1 MFFLIAG
8 VQPRTRIIDDTR
20 RRCPRCGLHQAVTKR
35 VDHYFSLFF
44 LPLVPVKRGEPFL
57 YCQRCNAVVGAG
69 AGDLPGSTAQE
80 QSPACRRCGRAL
92 DPSYSYCPFCG
103 ERR

>member
-20 RRCPRCGLHQAVTKR
+20 RRCPQCGLHQAVTQR

-57 YCQRCNAVVGAG
+57 YCPRCNAAVGDD
-69 AGDLPGSTAQE
+69 AGDLRASSVHERPR
-80 QSPACRRCGRAL
+80 ACRRCGQAL
-92 DPSYSYCPFCG
+92 DPGFSYCPFCG